1 MYSYVQSA
9 LAYNLY
15 TGSHTMDEKRMP
27 PPELACTAVPSPLST
42 EGGKAAGQEPV
53 DVCRVMRPLRVCERT
68 KSRSRWDSI
77 VVAGPQVG
85 S

>member
-1 MYSYVQSA
+1 MEA
-9 LAYNLY
+9 NTCMA
-15 TGSHTMDEKRMP
+15 M
-27 PPELACTAVPSPLST
+27 PSPLST

-53 DVCRVMRPLRVCERT
+53 DACRVMQPPTCRDGEGT
-68 KSRSRWDSI
+68 KSRSCWDLI